1 MQDEVNERVVTL
13 VINGSKQGFRVTGSV
28 LKKAITALLE
38 AEKKR
43 SESVKADMEAA
54 KFEGK
59 QSMKNLMKHKADLS
73 NIEITDR
80 NIGSFEKIARKYN
93 IDYALKKDK
102 LSEKPRYLVFFKARD
117 ADVMTAA
124 FQEYAKRTAL
134 RKEKPSVRQKLYLYQ
149 QKIQKR
155 QREKVKERTR
165 QRGQER

>member
-1 MQDEVNERVVTL
+1 MQDEVNEKVVTL
-13 VINGSKQGFRVTGSV
+13 IINMGKEAGRISEQKLKEAMQKQ
-28 LKKAITALLE
+28 LEHWKKIKQKSQ
-38 AEKKR
+38 AEK
-43 SESVKADMEAA
+43 EAA
-54 KFEGK
+54 KYEGK
-59 QSMKNLMKHKADLS
+59 QSMKNLMKHKADLT

-80 NIGSFEKIARKYN
+80 NIGSFEKIARKYD

-124 FQEYAKRTAL
+124 FQEYAKRTTL
-134 RKEKPSVRQKLYLYQ
+134 KQEKPSVRKKLYLYQ

-165 QRGQER
+165 TRGQER